1 MNPLMFHGYK
11 VVANP
16 ILTKTETREVKRTW
30 KERLF
35 TRPWQPFKV
44 IRTESYQVPD
54 RDVLVDKINRVIY
67 AHPSVVKELNEAL
80 TKVEKQS

>member
-1 MNPLMFHGYK
+1 MNPLMFYCYR
-11 VVANP
+11 VVTNP

-35 TRPWQPFKV
+35 TRPWTPWKV
-44 IRTESYQVPD
+44 MRTETHQVPD

-67 AHPSVVKELNEAL
+67 AHPVVVKEMNEAL
-80 TKVEKQS
+80 NKVVSP

>member
-1 MNPLMFHGYK
+1 MNPLMFHGYR

-16 ILTKTETREVKRTW
+16 ILTKTETRQVKRTW

-35 TRPWQPFKV
+35 TLPWTPFKAM
-44 IRTESYQVPD
+44 RTESYQVPD

-67 AHPSVVKELNEAL
+67 AHPDVVKEMNKAL
-80 TKVEKQS
+80 DKVVYE